1 MLQLNAAQ
9 TRLKN
14 QHENQISNLSVNLLK
29 IKEISDLDISLYRQW
44 SIIQSLSHSPS
55 TFIGFKLWSEK
66 GERKLLKFLG
76 DMGIPLSQAKQ
87 AFTYME
93 NEYVEDFKTLFN
105 ESIEKL
111 NLPVETSFK
120 TFLASSGYQE
130 EIVAQ
135 DVVWA
140 LDSLL
145 KSHTLDV
152 SANVAQDRFF
162 DAYHCL
168 DGVNQQ
174 RLNPG
179 LNLAKSVIHA
189 SVKTIRAA
197 LCAKEVQQVG
207 SVLFYQLDKC
217 NPDLEL
223 IGASILNFHQNYKK
237 IFEQDCGI

>member
-1 MLQLNAAQ
+1 M
-9 TRLKN
+9 
-14 QHENQISNLSVNLLK
+14 
-29 IKEISDLDISLYRQW
+29 
-44 SIIQSLSHSPS
+44 
-55 TFIGFKLWSEK
+55 
-66 GERKLLKFLG
+66 
-76 DMGIPLSQAKQ
+76 
-87 AFTYME
+87 
-93 NEYVEDFKTLFN
+93 FN

-111 NLPVETSFK
+111 NLPIETSFK

-217 NPDLEL
+217 NPDKCKFSTIAKMEDWMGLVPISPML
-223 IGASILNFHQNYKK
+223 ISPDKCKSSISAK
-237 IFEQDCGI
+237 IIE